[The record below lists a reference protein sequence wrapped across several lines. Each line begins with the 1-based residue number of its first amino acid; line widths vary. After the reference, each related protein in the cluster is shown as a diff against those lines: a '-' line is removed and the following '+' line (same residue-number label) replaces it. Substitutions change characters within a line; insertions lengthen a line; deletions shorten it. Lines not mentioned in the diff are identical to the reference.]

1 MVRYVGSSF
10 YHQWLWRLL
19 LTHQSLFHAAI
30 HLLKFPNKWKGL
42 LIQSATVCFVEV
54 TDKLADCR
62 SEQLR
67 SGVKIRPRTNQRLFL
82 QTITIVNKS
91 AQTMFNISFYNF
103 NWHLFI
109 WRAKVGLNICR
120 FYTFGNTKVPVWF
133 FLLNIFEIINLSKV
147 VFFFLWREQNP
158 AFLLLWV
165 SEIQIEGCWRKHTN
179 ISNHWWVELNISP
192 SFLCEKIMFRNICC
206 FYIFKHRKVI

>member
-1 MVRYVGSSF
+1 MS
-10 YHQWLWRLL
+10 
-19 LTHQSLFHAAI
+19 
-30 HLLKFPNKWKGL
+30 
-42 LIQSATVCFVEV
+42 IQSATVCFVEV

-103 NWHLFI
+103 NWHLII
-109 WRAKVGLNICR
+109 WRAKVGLNLCR
-120 FYTFGNTKVPVWF
+120 FYTLGLPKC
-133 FLLNIFEIINLSKV
+133 L
-147 VFFFLWREQNP
+147 FFFAKHFWNYKFVKSCIL
-158 AFLLLWV
+158 FLIT
-165 SEIQIEGCWRKHTN
+165 ETK
-179 ISNHWWVELNISP
+179 P
-192 SFLCEKIMFRNICC
+192 SFSALVSFRNTNRGLLAKTYEHFKPLMSGKFHLQAFVCEKIMFRNICC

>member
-1 MVRYVGSSF
+1 M
-10 YHQWLWRLL
+10 
-19 LTHQSLFHAAI
+19 
-30 HLLKFPNKWKGL
+30 
-42 LIQSATVCFVEV
+42 

-103 NWHLFI
+103 NWHLII
-109 WRAKVGLNICR
+109 WRAKVGLNLCR
-120 FYTFGNTKVPVWF
+120 FYTLGLPKCLF

-179 ISNHWWVELNISP
+179 ISNHWWVELKISP
-192 SFLCEKIMFRNICC
+192 SSICVWKNHVSE
-206 FYIFKHRKVI
+206 YLLLLHIQTP